1 MTCCWQPREA
11 TVIEGACPSPQKL
24 LVESGRHPS
33 GHAGQDRGC
42 PGTTR
47 PALTQGEASV
57 ELQVGSEEA
66 GQAGENLAA
75 GLPAVDFI
83 AAVDQAVGGA
93 PVVRLVQHPTEQLPF
108 SDDHLWRGQPPMLE
122 WR

>member
-1 MTCCWQPREA
+1 MGVLARRE
-11 TVIEGACPSPQKL
+11 G
-24 LVESGRHPS
+24 G
-33 GHAGQDRGC
+33 

-47 PALTQGEASV
+47 LVLTQGETSV
-57 ELQVGSEEA
+57 ELKVGGEEA

-75 GLPAVDFI
+75 GLPAIDLI
-83 AAVDQAVGGA
+83 AAVDQAIGGA

-108 SDDHLWRGQPPMLE
+108 SDDHLWRRQPPMLE